1 MKDRKRL
8 LKAYDIHFAGLKIGE
23 HLFEYQIDNHFF
35 ELFDYTEFNDVS
47 EQVSVCLKKKS
58 NLLELKFSTKGTVNV
73 NCDITNAPFDLPTE
87 GSLFLVV
94 KFGEI
99 YNDDNDELLILP
111 EGEHTLNVA
120 QYIYEMLILSVPAK
134 RIHPNIDSF
143 PEALEALEAL
153 SPKEQEVAED
163 LSQIDP
169 RWNELQKLLNK

>member
-1 MKDRKRL
+1 M
-8 LKAYDIHFAGLKIGE
+8 
-23 HLFEYQIDNHFF
+23 
-35 ELFDYTEFNDVS
+35 
-47 EQVSVCLKKKS
+47 
-58 NLLELKFSTKGTVNV
+58 
-73 NCDITNAPFDLPTE
+73 
-87 GSLFLVV
+87 

>member
-1 MKDRKRL
+1 M
-8 LKAYDIHFAGLKIGE
+8 
-23 HLFEYQIDNHFF
+23 
-35 ELFDYTEFNDVS
+35 
-47 EQVSVCLKKKS
+47 
-58 NLLELKFSTKGTVNV
+58 
-73 NCDITNAPFDLPTE
+73 NCDITNEPFDLPTE